1 MAEPIKFEDR
11 NDAANDYIQKHKI
24 NELFSNLTAHL
35 VFNQTGM
42 IIFEIHWLTFLTF
55 SQIGQKI

>member
-42 IIFEIHWLTFLTF
+42 IIFEIH
-55 SQIGQKI
+55 